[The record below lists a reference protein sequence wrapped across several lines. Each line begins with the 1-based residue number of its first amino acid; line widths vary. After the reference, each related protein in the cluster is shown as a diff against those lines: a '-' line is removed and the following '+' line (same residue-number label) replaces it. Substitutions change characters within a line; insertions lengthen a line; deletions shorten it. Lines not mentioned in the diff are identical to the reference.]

1 MGGAHIWIFRKLKL
15 KSAKLENEANMGG
28 AIHCS
33 RYTTLNVTN
42 IFLQGNKAAHDGGGI
57 SMIQS
62 YLIVRGHYA
71 RVLIPSRMPA
81 FSMCK

>member
-1 MGGAHIWIFRKLKL
+1 
-15 KSAKLENEANMGG
+15 MGG

-42 IFLQGNKAAHDGGGI
+42 IFLQGNKAAHNGGGI

-62 YLIVRGHYA
+62 YVFVRGKFK
-71 RVLIPSRMPA
+71 LLLE
-81 FSMCK
+81 